1 MVLGGL
7 AGCPHMS
14 CALVRADMPSHASRA
29 GAAGGRWR
37 VQASAHGGDARVQWQ
52 RTMGAACLSGALA
65 AAVATSAYVVAPLSA
80 LADEPFTLFGVV
92 LKKNLVEELDEGGTK
107 VVARKSG
114 FTVDACVAGYS
125 DEEVGPGFSLTLQ
138 DPSASC
144 VSLAQPMPGIKDLTN
159 KEQLAARAG
168 VCAPTCRSACKAG
181 RKSFVSR
188 QVALLGSF
196 FEVDEE
202 KADKVVEAC
211 SKRCTDECA
220 YKGERQGTFNAR
232 FIAR

>member
-1 MVLGGL
+1 MG
-7 AGCPHMS
+7 
-14 CALVRADMPSHASRA
+14 VRRS
-29 GAAGGRWR
+29 GWR
-37 VQASAHGGDARVQWQ
+37 VHVSAHGGGGEWAWREREQRAGGSRDANEGTSPPSTWL
-52 RTMGAACLSGALA
+52 RTTSASSRCVSVALA
-65 AAVATSAYVVAPLSA
+65 MTMASGCCLVGAPGAA

-92 LKKNLVEELDEGGTK
+92 VKKNLVEELDEGGTK

-114 FTVDACVAGYS
+114 FSVNACVAGYN
-125 DEEVGPGFSLTLQ
+125 DEEIGPGFSLTLQ

-144 VSLAQPMPGIKDLTN
+144 VSLAQPLPGIKEKTN

-168 VCAPTCRSACKAG
+168 VCAPTCRRACTEGKQNYVA
-181 RKSFVSR
+181 R

-196 FEVDEE
+196 FEVDDD
-202 KADKVVEAC
+202 KANKVVDAC

-232 FIAR
+232 FIAK